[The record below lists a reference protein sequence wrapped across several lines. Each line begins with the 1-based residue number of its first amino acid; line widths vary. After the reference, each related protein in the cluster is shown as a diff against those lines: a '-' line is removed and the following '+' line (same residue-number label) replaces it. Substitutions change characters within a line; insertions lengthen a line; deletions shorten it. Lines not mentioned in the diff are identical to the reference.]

1 MEMVRRLKRLGL
13 NPKIGVTTGN
23 VFAAEVGNERRCEF
37 AVIGDVVNLSA
48 RLMVAAGKLS
58 KSTKSNVD
66 ILCDKSTWKVART
79 HIRFRAMEPI
89 HVKVKKKIFLF
100 FSFFFHVNADFLF
113 FLSLS
118 PDTFLDN
125 NFFDNIYILDF
136 FFFFSFLFFFLFH
149 L

>member
-1 MEMVRRLKRLGL
+1 MEMVRRLTKLGL
-13 NPKIGVTTGN
+13 RPKIGVTTGN

-79 HIRFRAMEPI
+79 HIRFRSMEPI
-89 HVKVKKKIFLF
+89 HVKVKRKKI
-100 FSFFFHVNADFLF
+100 
-113 FLSLS
+113 
-118 PDTFLDN
+118 
-125 NFFDNIYILDF
+125 ILF
-136 FFFFSFLFFFLFH
+136 FFFFGSVENVEPLNRISF
-149 L
+149 